1 MIRRLKLKF
10 IILSMT
16 TLLVM
21 LTAIVASMNI
31 ISYNS
36 IAAEADQIV
45 SVLSENKGKFPEP
58 HKKEQSTMLE
68 HMSPEIPYESRY
80 FWVLMD
86 TSGNIVQ
93 AETSKITSV
102 STADAIDF
110 AKEINNNDKKSGFI
124 SFYRYNVSQEN
135 NNMRITFLDCRRDLD
150 SFNSFRSAS
159 IAMAAAG
166 YVIVF
171 FVIIFFSGR
180 IVRPVAEIYSK
191 QKRFIT
197 DAGHEIKTPLAII
210 NANADILEMEYGE
223 NESIS
228 DIKDQIKKLS
238 DLTNELICLARME
251 ESGNSIIM
259 SDINISNIAKETIH
273 EFKAP
278 AQMKNIEFFCN
289 IQPELTM
296 KGEKKA
302 ISQLF
307 SVLIDN
313 SIKYAPENSIISV
326 DLRKENKVLS
336 LHILN
341 ISKTPINSNELTHV
355 FDRFY
360 RPDLSRSNE
369 TGGYGIGLSIA
380 KVIVNSHKGRIRAWT
395 PDGKSFHITIT
406 FPATTQN

>member
-1 MIRRLKLKF
+1 
-10 IILSMT
+10 
-16 TLLVM
+16 
-21 LTAIVASMNI
+21 
-31 ISYNS
+31 
-36 IAAEADQIV
+36 
-45 SVLSENKGKFPEP
+45 
-58 HKKEQSTMLE
+58 
-68 HMSPEIPYESRY
+68 
-80 FWVLMD
+80 
-86 TSGNIVQ
+86 
-93 AETSKITSV
+93 
-102 STADAIDF
+102 
-110 AKEINNNDKKSGFI
+110 
-124 SFYRYNVSQEN
+124 
-135 NNMRITFLDCRRDLD
+135 
-150 SFNSFRSAS
+150 
-159 IAMAAAG
+159 
-166 YVIVF
+166 
-171 FVIIFFSGR
+171 
-180 IVRPVAEIYSK
+180 
-191 QKRFIT
+191 
-197 DAGHEIKTPLAII
+197 
-210 NANADILEMEYGE
+210 
-223 NESIS
+223 
-228 DIKDQIKKLS
+228 
-238 DLTNELICLARME
+238 
-251 ESGNSIIM
+251 M

-336 LHILN
+336 LHIVN